1 MQADTID
8 SIPTSKE
15 KASIVA
21 HDAKSSA
28 RSVERPNKHSF
39 DYVIRSSVAGGIA
52 GCVAKTAVAPLDRVK
67 ILFQTANPQYSHHA
81 NTWMGLGRA
90 LRDIYGRQG
99 IRGLFRGH
107 LATLLKIYPYA
118 ALNYAAYEQYR
129 ALLISLKCQE
139 TWIRRFSAGAL
150 AGVTTVFFTYPL
162 GLLRVRLAFETKTKG
177 SSLVSM
183 IREIYHERTHSF
195 ASPQSTPRIAHEVS
209 SHAIATTSTVP
220 LHKALAN
227 FYRGFSITLLGMV
240 PYAGV
245 SFLLHDTIGDL
256 FRLLS
261 IRRYTTLP
269 HSKNTPSD
277 QRAPLRACA
286 ELTSGGLSGA
296 ISQTVAYPLEV
307 TRRRMQ
313 VGGAV
318 GHRRHLSI
326 RETMGT
332 IFRDRGIS
340 GFFVGLSIG
349 YVKVVPLV
357 AVSFYTYER
366 LKMHLGI

>member
-1 MQADTID
+1 M
-8 SIPTSKE
+8 
-15 KASIVA
+15 
-21 HDAKSSA
+21 
-28 RSVERPNKHSF
+28 
-39 DYVIRSSVAGGIA
+39 
-52 GCVAKTAVAPLDRVK
+52 
-67 ILFQTANPQYSHHA
+67 
-81 NTWMGLGRA
+81 
-90 LRDIYGRQG
+90 
-99 IRGLFRGH
+99 
-107 LATLLKIYPYA
+107 
-118 ALNYAAYEQYR
+118 
-129 ALLISLKCQE
+129 
-139 TWIRRFSAGAL
+139 RRFSAGAL
-150 AGVTTVFFTYPL
+150 AGITSVFFTYPL
-162 GLLRVRLAFETKTKG
+162 DLLRVRLAFETKAKG

-183 IREIYHERTHSF
+183 IREIYHEGSHSGYSC
-195 ASPQSTPRIAHEVS
+195 ACPQSTPRIAHEVS
-209 SHAIATTSTVP
+209 SHTTATTSTVP

-227 FYRGFSITLLGMV
+227 FYRGFSMTLLGII

-256 FRLLS
+256 FRLPSL
-261 IRRYTTLP
+261 RRYTTLP

-277 QRAPLRACA
+277 QRAPLRAWA

-332 IFRDRGIS
+332 IFRDRGIP